1 MPVTNAVSERSASA
15 LCRVKMPLRK
25 IMSQAHLNNL
35 MLLHIHKE
43 ETDKL
48 HLKQCL
54 NTFVVNNEH
63 RLAVFGKYTK

>member
-1 MPVTNAVSERSASA
+1 
-15 LCRVKMPLRK
+15 
-25 IMSQAHLNNL
+25 MSQAHLNNL

-54 NTFVVNNEH
+54 NTFAVH
-63 RLAVFGKYTK
+63 RLAVFGKYTLQ